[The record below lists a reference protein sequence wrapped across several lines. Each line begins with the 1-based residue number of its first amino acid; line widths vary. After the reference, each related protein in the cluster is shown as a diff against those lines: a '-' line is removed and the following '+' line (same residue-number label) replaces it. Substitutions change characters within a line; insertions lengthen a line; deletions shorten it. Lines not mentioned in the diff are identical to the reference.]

1 MNEMHNFIHLE
12 VTLENGM
19 RISLYSNLCE
29 NVFYHTISTGTIL
42 SVSFPFSLSWFQI
55 YVKFLLLQ
63 VSIPTQIIL
72 LVLSE
77 AAAVNTYGKS
87 RSMHLN

>member
-19 RISLYSNLCE
+19 RISLYSILGE
-29 NVFYHTISTGTIL
+29 NVLYHTISTGTIL

-77 AAAVNTYGKS
+77 AAAVKTYGKS
-87 RSMHLN
+87 TSMHLN